1 MFGGGG
7 DVVQR
12 LRVGRQVGAEGE
24 ATDHVEAL
32 SNSLAAYGRKVRNAI
47 DKTDKFGDK
56 DTADIFTEISRDVDK
71 YLWFVEAH
79 NQRAE

>member
-1 MFGGGG
+1 
-7 DVVQR
+7 
-12 LRVGRQVGAEGE
+12 
-24 ATDHVEAL
+24 VEAL
-32 SNSLAAYGRKVRNAI
+32 SSSLAAYGKKVRSAI
-47 DKTDKFGDK
+47 DKTDKLGDK